1 MKMIRTKSISLLI
14 STFLSAA
21 LLSTGA
27 VAQDPTQ
34 LEESVEKQQMIE
46 LGRRYESAWDL
57 YLTLRDEA
65 DGGTRLTWDNLP
77 DWTGLYTRPVEHI
90 ALFDPD
96 QPREELPTASLTPEF
111 RERMLERIALSR
123 QGIGYDLLGKC
134 VPPGYPRWL
143 TSPFLREFIVTPD
156 QTWLITE
163 VFNEIR
169 RVYTDDREHIPVD
182 DRYPTFDGDSIGF
195 WDGDRL
201 IVHTTQLNVGQYTRD
216 QPDHT
221 DQVESVERWQ
231 KVDDRNIEVDV
242 WVYDPPALTEAWYVK
257 QFYAKLSNE
266 DKLLRIHYWHCFEN
280 QNNDVYET
288 EEGRTQFRDFTFTDE
303 DDRRIR

>member
-111 RERMLERIALSR
+111 R
-123 QGIGYDLLGKC
+123 
-134 VPPGYPRWL
+134 
-143 TSPFLREFIVTPD
+143 
-156 QTWLITE
+156 
-163 VFNEIR
+163 
-169 RVYTDDREHIPVD
+169 
-182 DRYPTFDGDSIGF
+182 
-195 WDGDRL
+195 
-201 IVHTTQLNVGQYTRD
+201 
-216 QPDHT
+216 
-221 DQVESVERWQ
+221 
-231 KVDDRNIEVDV
+231 
-242 WVYDPPALTEAWYVK
+242 
-257 QFYAKLSNE
+257 
-266 DKLLRIHYWHCFEN
+266 
-280 QNNDVYET
+280 
-288 EEGRTQFRDFTFTDE
+288 
-303 DDRRIR
+303 

>member
-1 MKMIRTKSISLLI
+1 MKMIRTKSIPLLT
-14 STFLSAA
+14 STLLSVA
-21 LLSTGA
+21 LLSTDA
-27 VAQDPTQ
+27 VAQGPTQ
-34 LEESVEKQQMIE
+34 PEESDEKQQMIE
-46 LGRRYESAWDL
+46 LGRRHDSAWDL

-65 DGGTRLTWDNLP
+65 GGGTRLAWDDLP
-77 DWTGLYTRPVEHI
+77 DWTGLYTRPIEHI

-96 QPREELPTASLTPEF
+96 QSREGLPTASLTPEF
-111 RERMLERIALSR
+111 HERLLETIALSR
-123 QGIGYDLLGKC
+123 QGIEYDPLGRC

-143 TSPFLREFIVTPD
+143 TVPFLREFIVTPD
-156 QTWLITE
+156 QTWLINE

-169 RVYTDDREHIPVD
+169 RVYTDGREHIPVD

-201 IVHTTQLNVGQYTRD
+201 VIHTTQLNAGQYTRG
-216 QPDHT
+216 QPNHT
-221 DQVESVERWQ
+221 EQVESVERWQ
-231 KVDDRNIEVDV
+231 KVDGQNIEVDV

-257 QFYAKLSNE
+257 QFYPKLSNE
-266 DKLLRIHYWHCFEN
+266 NRSLRIHYWHCFEN

-303 DDRRIR
+303 DDL